1 MGHEVLSTKSRG
13 DYTMQIRIITCHDVY
28 NHGASLQAY
37 ALQTYLELMG
47 HSVEIIDYKP
57 DYLSRHYLLWSVDN
71 PIFDKPFIKQLY
83 LMAKLPG
90 RLVVLKRKKVFDAFT
105 KLYLKR
111 TARRY
116 HSNEELKAN
125 PPHADVYIAGS
136 DQIWNTLFQNGRD
149 AAFYLDFAPKEA
161 KRISYG
167 ASFATEDVVEE
178 YKPFVRKMLQNFD
191 VISIRERCSLSL
203 LASLGR
209 EDGVAVCDPVFLLL
223 KEQWNEVTSHT
234 HEKERYLLVYDT
246 EHSAKIQ
253 EIVQRIA
260 KEKILKIYNISGFRL
275 GYVDKDLWASSPLD
289 FVQLVRDADYVVSN
303 SFHATAFS
311 LIYERDFC
319 VVNRS
324 EGINERMKSLLMSYN
339 IEDRLVTGYSA
350 SLLNSIDYKVV
361 NPLLQK
367 DIDDSKSFLKKVL
380 MS

>member
-1 MGHEVLSTKSRG
+1 M
-13 DYTMQIRIITCHDVY
+13 RIKTITCHDVY

-37 ALQTYLELMG
+37 ALQTYLESMG

-90 RLVVLKRKKVFDAFT
+90 RLVALKRKKVFDAFT

-111 TARRY
+111 TACRY
-116 HSNEELKAN
+116 YSNEELKAN

-209 EDGVAVCDPVFLLL
+209 EDGIAVCDPVFLLS
-223 KEQWNEVTSHT
+223 KEQWNEVASHT

-253 EIVQRIA
+253 EIAQQIA
-260 KEKILKIYNISGFRL
+260 KEKNLKIYNISGFRL
-275 GYVDKDLWASSPLD
+275 GYVDKDMWASSPLD
-289 FVQLVRDADYVVSN
+289 FVQLIRDADYVVSN

-339 IEDRLVTGYSA
+339 IVGRLVTSYSA
-350 SLLNSIDYKVV
+350 SLLNPIDYRVV

-367 DIDDSKSFLKKVL
+367 DINDSKEFLKKVL